1 MHKNNADALALA
13 VVLKAAGGDP
23 KSLFVNAGED
33 SGVANAHAVADFIR
47 DFSLRLQTDV
57 ADEVTLAHVTN
68 LLFR

>member
-13 VVLKAAGGDP
+13 VILKAAGAGP
-23 KSLFVNAGED
+23 ESLFVQSGENAG
-33 SGVANAHAVADFIR
+33 ANNAQGVADFIR
-47 DFSLRLQTDV
+47 DFSARLQVDV